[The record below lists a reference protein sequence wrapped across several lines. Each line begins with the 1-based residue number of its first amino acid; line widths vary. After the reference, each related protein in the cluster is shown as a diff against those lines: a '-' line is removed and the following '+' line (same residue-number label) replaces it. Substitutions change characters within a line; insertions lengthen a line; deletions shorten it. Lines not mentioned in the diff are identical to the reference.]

1 MKNDENQNGVRIE
14 SSIALRDNLRKQ
26 MMARRNKL
34 SQLEVDTLS
43 QQVCR
48 RLEELQPLQRAQV
61 IMGFSSIRNEVNL
74 SPLLQKLQNQ
84 GRTILLPRVEGDSL
98 QAVEFRPGEDMGRG
112 SFGIREPLGEPF
124 AVDKIDMVIVPGM
137 VFDAGGYRL
146 GYGKGYYD
154 RFLPRLNRQCFKC
167 GICYEFQVVDNVY
180 PYSGDIPVH
189 WIVTDHSEIAVDWD
203 FF

>member
-1 MKNDENQNGVRIE
+1 MKKNENQSGVKIE
-14 SSIALRDNLRKQ
+14 SPIALRDNLRKQ
-26 MMARRNKL
+26 MMVKRNIL
-34 SQLEVDTLS
+34 SHLEVDTLS

-48 RLEELQPLQRAQV
+48 RLEELQPLQQAKV

-74 SPLLQKLQNQ
+74 GPLLQKLQRQ
-84 GRTILLPRVEGDSL
+84 GRTILLPRVEGNIM

-124 AVDKIDMVIVPGM
+124 AVDKIDVVIVPGL
-137 VFDAGGYRL
+137 VFDANGYRL

-154 RFLPRLNRQCFKC
+154 RFLPRLNQQCFKC

-180 PYSGDIPVH
+180 PHPGDVPVH
-189 WIVTDHSEIAVDWD
+189 WIVTDHSEVAVNWD

>member
-26 MMARRNKL
+26 IMARRNKL

-124 AVDKIDMVIVPGM
+124 TVDKIDVVIVPGL

>member
-1 MKNDENQNGVRIE
+1 MKNDENHNGVRIE

-26 MMARRNKL
+26 IMARRNKL

-124 AVDKIDMVIVPGM
+124 TVDKIDVVIVPGL

>member
-1 MKNDENQNGVRIE
+1 MKKNENQSGVKIE
-14 SSIALRDNLRKQ
+14 SLIALRDNLRKQ
-26 MMARRNKL
+26 MMVKRNIL
-34 SQLEVDTLS
+34 SHLEVDTLS

-48 RLEELQPLQRAQV
+48 RLEELQPLQQAKV

-74 SPLLQKLQNQ
+74 GPLLQKLQRQ
-84 GRTILLPRVEGDSL
+84 GRTILLPRVEGNIM

-124 AVDKIDMVIVPGM
+124 AVDKIDVVIVPGL
-137 VFDAGGYRL
+137 VFDANGYRL

-154 RFLPRLNRQCFKC
+154 RFLPRLNEQCFKC
-167 GICYEFQVVDNVY
+167 GICYEFQVVENIY
-180 PYSGDIPVH
+180 PHPGDVPVH
-189 WIVTDHSEIAVDWD
+189 WIVTDHSEIVVNWD

>member
-1 MKNDENQNGVRIE
+1 MKKNENQSGVKIE
-14 SSIALRDNLRKQ
+14 SPIALRDNLRKQ
-26 MMARRNKL
+26 MMVKRNIL
-34 SQLEVDTLS
+34 SHLEVDTLS

-48 RLEELQPLQRAQV
+48 RLEELQPLQQAKV

-74 SPLLQKLQNQ
+74 GPLLQKLQRQ
-84 GRTILLPRVEGDSL
+84 GRTILLPRVEGNIM

-124 AVDKIDMVIVPGM
+124 AVDKIDVVIVPGL
-137 VFDAGGYRL
+137 VFDANGYRL

-154 RFLPRLNRQCFKC
+154 RFLPRLNEQCFKC
-167 GICYEFQVVDNVY
+167 GICYEFQVVENIY
-180 PYSGDIPVH
+180 PHPGDVPVH
-189 WIVTDHSEIAVDWD
+189 WIVTDHSEIVVNWD

>member
-1 MKNDENQNGVRIE
+1 MKNNENQSGIKIQSPV
-14 SSIALRDNLRKQ
+14 AHRDNLRKQ

-34 SQLEVDTLS
+34 SHMEVDTLS
-43 QQVCR
+43 GQVCR
-48 RLEELQPLQRAQV
+48 RLEELQPLQQAKV

-74 SPLLQKLQNQ
+74 SPLLKKLYNQ

-98 QAVEFRPGEDMGRG
+98 QAVEFKEGEDMGRG
-112 SFGIREPLGEPF
+112 SFGIREPQGEPF
-124 AVDKIDMVIVPGM
+124 AVDKIDVVIVPGL
-137 VFDAGGYRL
+137 VFDASGYRL

-154 RFLPRLNRQCFKC
+154 RFLPRLNQQCFQC

-180 PYSGDIPVH
+180 PHPGDVPVH
-189 WIVTDHSEIAVDWD
+189 WVVTDQSEIAVNWD

>member
-1 MKNDENQNGVRIE
+1 MKNDENQSGVRIE

-48 RLEELQPLQRAQV
+48 RLEELQPLQRAKV

-74 SPLLQKLQNQ
+74 GPLLQKLQAQ
-84 GRTILLPRVEGDSL
+84 GRTILLPRVEGDSI
-98 QAVEFRPGEDMGRG
+98 QAIEFRPGEDMGRG

-124 AVDKIDMVIVPGM
+124 TVDKIDVVIVPGL
-137 VFDAGGYRL
+137 VFDASGYRL

-154 RFLPRLNRQCFKC
+154 RFLPRLNQQCFKC

-189 WIVTDHSEIAVDWD
+189 WIVTDQSEIAVDWD

>member
-1 MKNDENQNGVRIE
+1 MKNDENQSGVRIE

-48 RLEELQPLQRAQV
+48 RLEELQPLQRAKV

-74 SPLLQKLQNQ
+74 GPLLQKLQAQ
-84 GRTILLPRVEGDSL
+84 GRTILLPRVEGDSI
-98 QAVEFRPGEDMGRG
+98 QAIEFRPGEDMGRG

-124 AVDKIDMVIVPGM
+124 TVDKIDVVIVPGL
-137 VFDAGGYRL
+137 VFDASGYRL

-154 RFLPRLNRQCFKC
+154 RFLPRLNQQCFKC
-167 GICYEFQVVDNVY
+167 GIC
-180 PYSGDIPVH
+180 
-189 WIVTDHSEIAVDWD
+189 
-203 FF
+203 